1 MLTMTLP
8 QVQAV
13 VNTLYG
19 RAVTPIVDLV
29 TLTTPLPVEPP
40 ATELPTETML
50 ALTDLALSV
59 QKALWLGTSLCD
71 EYDQLATY
79 YGDRPDTV
87 ITTYTRYGN
96 ML

>member
-19 RAVTPIVDLV
+19 RVVTPTVDLV

-59 QKALWLGTSLCD
+59 QKALWLGTSLWA
-71 EYDQLATY
+71 EYELLATY
-79 YGDRPDTV
+79 YGDRPDAI

-96 ML
+96 TL